1 VNTLIGTGIAVSVL
15 EDATRTTIPD
25 QQHSLKKRFTLRIE
39 IMIIK
44 NQLLNR
50 VERHVVFTN
59 PFCHSNS
66 IKYKNTS
73 NVPKKSKPTLKN

>member
-1 VNTLIGTGIAVSVL
+1 VNTLIGTVIAVSVL

-25 QQHSLKKRFTLRIE
+25 QQHSLNKRFTLRIE

-50 VERHVVFTN
+50 VKRQVVFTN
-59 PFCHSNS
+59 PSCHSDS

-73 NVPKKSKPTLKN
+73 SVSKKLKPTLKN